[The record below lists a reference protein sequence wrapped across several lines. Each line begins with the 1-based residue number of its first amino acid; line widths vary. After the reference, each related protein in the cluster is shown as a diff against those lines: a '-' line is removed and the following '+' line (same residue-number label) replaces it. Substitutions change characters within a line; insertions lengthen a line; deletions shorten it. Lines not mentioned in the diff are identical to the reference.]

1 MTLVIAI
8 SDGQRLVF
16 AADSAA
22 SNLKTGE
29 IYNLD
34 NEKIFACGPWL
45 IGHTTSYRL
54 GQVLR
59 YQVSWP
65 TPPAD
70 LNHLES
76 FIVREV
82 VEPVR
87 KAMRGAGASKRI
99 QGADNG
105 GSFLVGYAG
114 QIFAIADDYS
124 VVHFP
129 HPFAAIGHGRH
140 VAYGALHALQESPIS
155 LEEKCR
161 AALEASE
168 AFDNT
173 VRRPFVYLVS
183 A

>member
-1 MTLVIAI
+1 MTLVVAI

-34 NEKIFACGPWL
+34 NEKIFSCGPWL

-54 GQVLR
+54 GQILR
-59 YQVSWP
+59 YRVPWP

-70 LNHLES
+70 LADLEG
-76 FIVREV
+76 FIVSEV

-87 KAMRGAGASKRI
+87 KALRGAGASKRV
-99 QGADNG
+99 QGAENG
-105 GSFLVGYAG
+105 GSFLVGFAG
-114 QIFAIADDYS
+114 RIFAIADDYS

-129 HPFAAIGHGRH
+129 HPFAAIGHGRF
-140 VAYGALHALQESPIS
+140 VAYGALHALQTANLS
-155 LEEKCR
+155 LEEKCQ
-161 AALEASE
+161 AALEAAE
-168 AFDNT
+168 TYDNT
-173 VRRPFVYLVS
+173 VRRPFVYLTS
-183 A
+183 P